1 MFNLH
6 NSSQIYYVNE
16 TYGKIFP
23 LQSFCASWE
32 RSPYIIFFPSR
43 DQGQKGKHFWLQWLP
58 HSYHIYRK
66 YIFLHYHDFKQKH
79 LLGIGMRF
87 YYNNILSIFCFYNT
101 FPKNLFL
108 RPRYHSEQLT
118 LEFMKTKY
126 IWENVK
132 MTYKISESKLISFP
146 YFV

>member
-1 MFNLH
+1 M
-6 NSSQIYYVNE
+6 
-16 TYGKIFP
+16 TY
-23 LQSFCASWE
+23 
-32 RSPYIIFFPSR
+32 
-43 DQGQKGKHFWLQWLP
+43 
-58 HSYHIYRK
+58 
-66 YIFLHYHDFKQKH
+66 DFKQKH

-87 YYNNILSIFCFYNT
+87 YYNNIFVQFLLLYH

-132 MTYKISESKLISFP
+132 MTYKISESKFISFP